1 MSKNRQTLSLH
12 PFHSISITLFLSM
25 ATYSIE
31 IIGDS
36 IDEKGNFF
44 QLSLLLIS
52 LESKINFLFLKTKI
66 PALAVF
72 TKKIHLEYNFFL
84 GNKYL

>member
-1 MSKNRQTLSLH
+1 
-12 PFHSISITLFLSM
+12 M
-25 ATYSIE
+25 ATYSTE

-52 LESKINFLFLKTKI
+52 LESKIKFLFLKTKI
-66 PALAVF
+66 PALTVF
-72 TKKIHLEYNFFL
+72 TKKIHLEYNFF
-84 GNKYL
+84 G